1 MLVEGLRS
9 TGEGFVIR
17 RELWNIGGKI
27 EKSAEKADL
36 RERGNIRAR
45 ECFGR
50 GNLRGKLE
58 NLGELGRGKLKG
70 LMEVH
75 GRIVRGTRTGF
86 EGSVG
91 EFSHVGD
98 ILTCF
103 NSTFLL
109 A

>member
-45 ECFGR
+45 E
-50 GNLRGKLE
+50 
-58 NLGELGRGKLKG
+58 LGRGELNVSGKTGESGGTWSGKVEG
-70 LMEVH
+70 FDGGSRENCQRNTH
-75 GRIVRGTRTGF
+75 GI
-86 EGSVG
+86 
-91 EFSHVGD
+91 
-98 ILTCF
+98 
-103 NSTFLL
+103 
-109 A
+109 

>member
-1 MLVEGLRS
+1 MFRTRELAGE
-9 TGEGFVIR
+9 TGEC
-17 RELWNIGGKI
+17 GGTWPG
-27 EKSAEKADL
+27 EV
-36 RERGNIRAR
+36 

-58 NLGELGRGKLKG
+58 SLGELGRGKLKG
-70 LMEVH
+70 LMEIH

-103 NSTFLL
+103 NSVRRVKVIHCVLIH
-109 A
+109 